1 MIVIVSP
8 SKTQH
13 VSVSIVSGSENTQP
27 CLLEKTTILVER
39 LKQFDRDELTKLM
52 HISEK
57 LADLTHRR
65 IQAFSIAHDT
75 RTAGTAIATFQGD
88 AFSSLTLDS
97 YSLEDFRFAQTHLR
111 ILSGL
116 YGILRPLDLMQPYR
130 LEMATGLSTGL
141 GKNLY
146 DFWGTDITETLNAD
160 LKKMQEPLVI
170 NCASKEYS
178 RVIKQKKLSGP
189 MVTITF
195 RQMKNNVSKS
205 IAIYTKRARGM
216 FVDYLVKNRISEIE
230 QLSTFDAGGYSF
242 APELSGRAE
251 LVFVATLE

>member
-8 SKTQH
+8 SKTQR
-13 VSVSIVSGSENTQP
+13 VSLVSGSENTQP
-27 CLLEKTTILVER
+27 SLLEKTTILIER

-65 IQAFSIAHDT
+65 IHAFSIPHDT
-75 RTAGTAIATFQGD
+75 RTAGTTIATFQGD

-97 YSLEDFRFAQTHLR
+97 YSQGDFRFADAHLR

-130 LEMATGLSTGL
+130 LEMATGLSTDL

-146 DFWGTDITETLNAD
+146 DFWGTDITETLNDD
-160 LKKMQEPLVI
+160 LGRMQVPLIV

-178 RVIKQKKLSGP
+178 RVIKQKQLSGP

-216 FVDYLVKNRISEIE
+216 FVDYLIKNRINKIE
-230 QLSTFDAGGYSF
+230 QLSAFAAGGYSF
-242 APELSGRAE
+242 APELSGRTE
-251 LVFVATLE
+251 LVFVTRLD